1 MGHPGLVPR
10 RSTLLEDAGARIV
23 EDVVPFEK
31 RKLWLLN
38 GSHSLLAYAGTILGH
53 ETVADAIADPV
64 CRAWVEAWWDE
75 ATAHLPLPEAE
86 IADYRSAL
94 LARFANPN
102 IRHALAQI
110 AADGSQKIP
119 VRIVPTIRAERAAG
133 RVPVAAAR
141 VVAAWTAHLRGL
153 GAPLKD
159 ARADEVATLG
169 AGSVEQSVD
178 AVLAFLGDD
187 LAADTELREVVI
199 ASVEDLASRAGR

>member
-1 MGHPGLVPR
+1 IQGAFPAGRP
-10 RSTLLEDAGARIV
+10 SWEDAGARIV
-23 EDVVPFEK
+23 EDVLPFEQ

-53 ETVADAIADPV
+53 ETVADAISDPS
-64 CRAWVEAWWDE
+64 CR
-75 ATAHLPLPEAE
+75 
-86 IADYRSAL
+86 AL

-141 VVAAWTAHLRGL
+141 VVGAWTAHLRGL
-153 GAPLKD
+153 GTPLKD
-159 ARADEVATLG
+159 ARADEVAALG
-169 AGSVEQSVD
+169 AGTVQESVD
-178 AVLAFLGDD
+178 AVLAFLGAD
-187 LAADTELREVVI
+187 LAADAELRDVI
-199 ASVEDLASRAGR
+199 VGHVQDLASRAAR